1 MQKKRILVVTQH
13 FWPENFR
20 INDIVEGFLAD
31 GLEVDVLCGLPNYPK
46 GEWFPGYS
54 GKGPW
59 HENYKGANV
68 YRCREISRKGNTGLR
83 IFANYCSWPLFARFS
98 LHRLPGGY
106 DAILCYNTSP
116 VLMNWPALAAGKK
129 FKAPVSS
136 YVLDI
141 WPENLYSV
149 LPVKNKLLRGIAQ
162 AVSDWNYRRA
172 DRLIAM
178 SSGLRE
184 RLLQRTGKQPESVAV
199 IPQYCEDFY
208 AVSGGDPALSER
220 YKGCFNLA
228 FAGNFS
234 PAQSLDTVLCA
245 LKLANERRQAGQK
258 PLHLL
263 LVGDGM
269 SRPALEKLAGELC
282 LEKSVTFYGSVPPE
296 KIPAINGF
304 ADALLVSLSD
314 SPDLGLTVPAKVASC
329 MAAGKPLLAS
339 MNGEGARAVAESGGG
354 LVSPACH
361 AEALA
366 ENMLALAAMSEGERM
381 AMGKKS
387 KAYYEAYYCRE
398 KLLRQIETFIL

>member
-1 MQKKRILVVTQH
+1 M
-13 FWPENFR
+13 
-20 INDIVEGFLAD
+20 
-31 GLEVDVLCGLPNYPK
+31 
-46 GEWFPGYS
+46 
-54 GKGPW
+54 
-59 HENYKGANV
+59 
-68 YRCREISRKGNTGLR
+68 
-83 IFANYCSWPLFARFS
+83 
-98 LHRLPGGY
+98 PGGY

-116 VLMNWPALAAGKK
+116 VLMNGPALAAGKK

-199 IPQYCEDFY
+199 IPQYCEDHY
-208 AVSGGDPALSER
+208 AVPQCEAALAAQYEP
-220 YKGCFNLA
+220 YFNLA

-234 PAQSLDTVLCA
+234 PAQSLDTVLYA

-269 SRPALEKLAGELC
+269 SRAALDAHH
-282 LEKSVTFYGSVPPE
+282 SGSAHAVSMRLLPE
-296 KIPAINGF
+296 EEVR
-304 ADALLVSLSD
+304 ALMAPYLDVDVVISD
-314 SPDLGLTVPAKVASC
+314 DRMYQVCGVK
-329 MAAGKPLLAS
+329 
-339 MNGEGARAVAESGGG
+339 RA
-354 LVSPACH
+354 
-361 AEALA
+361 
-366 ENMLALAAMSEGERM
+366 
-381 AMGKKS
+381 
-387 KAYYEAYYCRE
+387 
-398 KLLRQIETFIL
+398 

>member
-59 HENYKGANV
+59 RENYKGANV

-199 IPQYCEDFY
+199 IPQYCEDHY
-208 AVSGGDPALSER
+208 AVPQCEAALAAQYEP
-220 YKGCFNLA
+220 YFNLA

-258 PLHLL
+258 PPHLL

-282 LEKSVTFYGSVPPE
+282 LEYPCRRAFRGFPRLCGCAAGEPV
-296 KIPAINGF
+296 GF
-304 ADALLVSLSD
+304 ARSGPYRAGQGSQLY
-314 SPDLGLTVPAKVASC
+314 GGRKA
-329 MAAGKPLLAS
+329 AAGQHERRGGTGCGRKRRRA
-339 MNGEGARAVAESGGG
+339 GVARLPCRSTGRK
-354 LVSPACH
+354 H
-361 AEALA
+361 AGPGRHE
-366 ENMLALAAMSEGERM
+366 
-381 AMGKKS
+381 
-387 KAYYEAYYCRE
+387 
-398 KLLRQIETFIL
+398 